1 MQDVRLEKEP
11 GMGDAAVEIV
21 EYDALW
27 PLKFEAERA
36 LLQTVLAQWLAG
48 PIEHVGSTAIVGM
61 PAKPVIDIM
70 AGVSSLEASR
80 PAIGELAKAG
90 YVYFPY
96 RVEVMHWFCKPSAAL
111 RTHHLHLVPVGS
123 RRWVECLAFRD
134 SLRRDEELAK
144 EYAALKRRLAKEFK
158 FDREAY
164 TEAKTPFVERVL
176 TVLDN
181 HGSSRDCGGNL

>member
-1 MQDVRLEKEP
+1 MTLASNDAP
-11 GMGDAAVEIV
+11 GRDAAVEIV
-21 EYDALW
+21 EYHPLW
-27 PLKFEAERA
+27 PSKFEAERVV
-36 LLQTVLAQWLAG
+36 LQAMLGPWLTG
-48 PIEHVGSTAIVGM
+48 TIEHVGSTAIAGM

-70 AGVSSLEASR
+70 AGVGSLEASR

-134 SLRRDEELAK
+134 TLRGDEVLAK
-144 EYAALKRRLAKEFK
+144 EYAALKRRLAGQFK

-164 TEAKTPFVERVL
+164 TEAKTPFVEG
-176 TVLDN
+176 VLDKW
-181 HGSSRDCGGNL
+181 RRQ